1 MRIKIKGLLK
11 LLLVN
16 TLVFST
22 FSAMGLTSNVGDVAP
37 KLSVESGDGK
47 VMTLDMLRGKVIVLV
62 YNTRDTSD
70 RNAKLREALNN
81 FYEAQSGERKY
92 NCFKL
97 VIIDCSSAFFPIDFI
112 WKKKLIEASKVKR
125 MDIYG
130 DWDGKVAEDYG
141 FNLKDSN
148 FVIVDKEGFIRY
160 MSRNEIADEKEI
172 NKIISLLNQIT

>member
-1 MRIKIKGLLK
+1 MRIEIKGLLK
-11 LLLVN
+11 FLLVN
-16 TLVFST
+16 TLVIST
-22 FSAMGLTSNVGDVAP
+22 FSAMGLTPNVGDVAP
-37 KLSVESGDGK
+37 NLSVESGDGK

-70 RNAKLREALNN
+70 RNAKLREALNK

-112 WKKKLIEASKVKR
+112 WKKKLIEASKAKR

-130 DWDGKVAEDYG
+130 DWDGKVSDDYG

-148 FVIVDKEGFIRY
+148 FVIIDKNGSIRY
-160 MSRNEIADEKEI
+160 FSKEEITDKSEI
-172 NKIISLLNQIT
+172 NKIISLLNKIT